1 MVLTSESTKQVVLLE
16 LTVPWED
23 QIEEA
28 NKCKKAKYAGLVTE
42 CWSNGWRVCCEPA
55 EVGCLG
61 FAGRSIQQTL
71 NLLGIKGLQSRRA
84 IKNILEATEK
94 PMAVDLEGDPWL
106 SAPLGHK

>member
-28 NKCKKAKYAGLVTE
+28 NKCKKAKYAGLVAE